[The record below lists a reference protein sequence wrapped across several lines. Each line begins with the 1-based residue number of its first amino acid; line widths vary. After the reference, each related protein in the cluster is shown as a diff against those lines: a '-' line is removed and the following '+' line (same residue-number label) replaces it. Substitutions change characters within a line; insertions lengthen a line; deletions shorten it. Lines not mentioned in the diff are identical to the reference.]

1 MRFALAHTRPGY
13 RYSFTAKRRGPRDY
27 TNYRKIDY
35 TAESLYEKLLRRTE
49 RSRRFVRSFVRPVVV
64 EAVVTSSENS
74 ITNQQLQTVTDY
86 QTDSTLARADEKER
100 ERESARAR
108 CRLFYS
114 DSLQVARSG
123 VTPTRPAATA
133 RSMINRRSTT
143 KTNLVPDSMF
153 LSRFS
158 RGRYSDDH
166 LYVSIPTRDKSELD
180 SCKNNYFTFRS
191 HH

>member
-35 TAESLYEKLLRRTE
+35 TAESLYEKLLHRTE
-49 RSRRFVRSFVRPVVV
+49 PSRRFVRSFVRPVVV

-86 QTDSTLARADEKER
+86 QTDSTLARAYER
-100 ERESARAR
+100 ERERVR
-108 CRLFYS
+108 CQLFYS

-158 RGRYSDDH
+158 RGRYPNDH

-180 SCKNNYFTFRS
+180 PRENNYFTFRF

>member
-1 MRFALAHTRPGY
+1 MRFALAHTHPGY

-35 TAESLYEKLLRRTE
+35 TAESLYEKLLHRTE
-49 RSRRFVRSFVRPVVV
+49 PSRRFVRSFVRPVVV

-86 QTDSTLARADEKER
+86 QTDSTLARAYER
-100 ERESARAR
+100 ERERER
-108 CRLFYS
+108 CQLFYS

-158 RGRYSDDH
+158 RGRYPNDH

-180 SCKNNYFTFRS
+180 PRENNYFTFRF